1 MILVDTNLLVYAVD
15 AASPLHGP
23 ARHWLE
29 RRLNGPAGV
38 GLPWQVLNSF
48 ARLVSN
54 PRVCPKPMP
63 TAQAWAQVEEWLS
76 LDVTF
81 TPEPTHRHRE
91 ILAGLMRDV
100 TRAELIPDAHLAALA
115 MEYGLILCSSDADF
129 QRFPGLAW
137 ENPLAASGGA

>member
-15 AASPLHGP
+15 ETAPFHEK
-23 ARHWLE
+23 ARGWLE
-29 RRLNGPAGV
+29 GQLNGLTGV
-38 GLPWQVLNSF
+38 GLPWQALNGF

-54 PRVCPKPMP
+54 PRVCATPMP
-63 TAQAWAQVEEWLS
+63 VHQAWAQVEEWLS

-91 ILAGLMRDV
+91 ILAGLMPKV

-115 MEYGLILCSSDADF
+115 MQYGLVLCSSDSDF
-129 QRFPGLAW
+129 DRFPGLSW
-137 ENPLAASGGA
+137 RNPLEG